1 MFLRSS
7 REVVLRETEILEMCP
22 ASNQSLERTPLGW
35 PVCMGVSSMVSLSS
49 RR

>member
-22 ASNQSLERTPLGW
+22 ASNQSLERTPLGST
-35 PVCMGVSSMVSLSS
+35 VCMGIPCMVSLSS
-49 RR
+49 GR